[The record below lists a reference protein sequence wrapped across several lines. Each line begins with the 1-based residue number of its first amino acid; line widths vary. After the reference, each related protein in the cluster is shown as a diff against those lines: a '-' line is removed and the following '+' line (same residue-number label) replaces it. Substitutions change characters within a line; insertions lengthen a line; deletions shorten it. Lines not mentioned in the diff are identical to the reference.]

1 MWAFS
6 NSSHPGPAGRSAW
19 SFGISEMR
27 PPPVRSAI
35 ASMMSVESRGMPRL
49 AVTMSGDGPKVLFI
63 HGCTETA
70 EIWQPLMQA
79 LSDAGVS
86 SAALDLRG
94 HGKSG
99 GHDSLQEAGIQDYVE
114 DAERALEVMPSVKV
128 VVGHSMGG
136 LVTQLLAAR
145 AEIAHAVL
153 IASSPVAGMKAD
165 GMRMARRH
173 PWTFLMSSLN
183 RSFKRLYVD
192 ERVTRS
198 LLFHPKTPA
207 ETVRKFMA
215 QVQEDSWRAGNEM
228 NTLLP
233 DAGAVRCKVTVI
245 GGSDDFMVSRASSEK
260 TAAAYRTKAIF
271 IDHCAHMVPIE
282 CDPVELSRIIVHEVS
297 GSLAGGASSFAQADP

>member
-1 MWAFS
+1 MEPMPVS
-6 NSSHPGPAGRSAW
+6 VSSPIVSIR
-19 SFGISEMR
+19 R
-27 PPPVRSAI
+27 
-35 ASMMSVESRGMPRL
+35 VESSGMPRL
-49 AVTMSGDGPKVLFI
+49 AVTMSGADPEFLFI

-70 EIWQPLMQA
+70 EIWWPLMQA
-79 LSDAGVS
+79 LSESGVS

-99 GHDSLQEAGIQDYVE
+99 GHDLLQEVGIKDYLE

-145 AEIAHAVL
+145 ARIAHAVL
-153 IASSPVAGMKAD
+153 IASSPVAGMRAD

-173 PWTFLMSSLN
+173 PWTFLMSSLS
-183 RSFKRLYVD
+183 RSFKRLYVN

-198 LLFHPKTPA
+198 LLFHSKTPDA
-207 ETVRKFMA
+207 TVRKFMS

-245 GGSDDFMVSRASSEK
+245 CGSDDFMVSRASSEG
-260 TAAAYRTKAIF
+260 TAAAYRTQAIY
-271 IDHCAHMVPIE
+271 IDRCGHMVPLE
-282 CDPVELSRIIVHEVS
+282 CDPAELSRIIINEVS
-297 GSLAGGASSFAQADP
+297 GSLHECAQPLSRADRSIAS